1 VIPCTLVHGYEQFG
15 RTSRLHLLTL
25 NMWITHLLLFIP
37 CNASAIVHIQQ
48 HMQIKEIISHTQA
61 CISLH
66 VSAVK
71 SPYSDGNKYNVKHNK
86 NTAIYL
92 PEDGDLIAETCRR
105 VQAYV

>member
-1 VIPCTLVHGYEQFG
+1 
-15 RTSRLHLLTL
+15 
-25 NMWITHLLLFIP
+25 
-37 CNASAIVHIQQ
+37 
-48 HMQIKEIISHTQA
+48 MQIKEIISHTQA